1 MKRFLTAV
9 LFTLLLA
16 VVANSQTFRGA
27 INGTVT
33 DPSGAA
39 VAGATVKATESA
51 TGLDHSTNTSTEGQF
66 SIQDIPLGFYKVSI
80 AATGFPTNTVDKVE
94 VVAGTIYTLNVQLK
108 LGPSSTTVEVS
119 AAAITLDTTTSA
131 QTMSIQEDVVQN
143 APLNGRDFTQLIAVQ
158 PGFGGYNV
166 GGFGSLNGTRANQIN
181 WQIDGVDNNDF
192 WHNIPAVNQGGVSG
206 IAGVVLPIDSVV
218 EFSAQTQ
225 NGPEAGRNAGG
236 TVNVVTRSGGNELHG
251 SVYYY
256 NRNEY
261 YAAHTPFLPA
271 GSKPPPLRNQN
282 YGASL
287 GGPIFKDKLFYFF
300 NYEKQQFDIGLSGV
314 ATEPSTAWVAN
325 AGAVLAKDGVPV
337 SLASCN
343 ALAAL
348 TSQLPASQIPA
359 GCQTSGTG
367 FWPTSGPGSIAGLA
381 AIPNNY
387 FAPIAETGYS
397 YNGVARVDYELS
409 NKHHLY
415 FRMYGGQG
423 SQTAPL
429 GGSPAL
435 GTASSNLKNYF
446 EVAPIHVFNY
456 SAVLNST
463 FTSKLTNQ
471 LLFGANYFNQVF
483 SDFANGFNTK
493 SMGIFLSPDAVNKG
507 TYILGAPNIV
517 IAPPSTSGSGGF
529 EQIGLTP
536 PEGRN
541 DLTWHITDVV
551 SQSMGTHTLR
561 YGAEVRQAHLNEFY
575 HRRGTGK
582 FVFDGSSGPWAT
594 DPTVDPLT
602 AALADFLA
610 GDVASSTIAVGN
622 PERFVVVN
630 AFNLFF
636 QDSWQT

>member
-1 MKRFLTAV
+1 MKQLLV
-9 LFTLLLA
+9 VLLLVLVLVSA
-16 VVANSQTFRGA
+16 ANAQTFRGA

-39 VAGATVKATESA
+39 VPGTTVKAVEIA
-51 TGLDHSTNTSTEGQF
+51 TNLEHATTASSEGQF
-66 SIQDIPLGFYKVSI
+66 AFQDIAPGIYKVTVS
-80 AATGFPTNTVDKVE
+80 AQGFPTLTIDKVE
-94 VVAGTIYTLNVQLK
+94 VVVGQVYTLPVQLK
-108 LGPSSTTVEVS
+108 LGQSSTTVEVS
-119 AAAITLDTTTSA
+119 AATITLDTYNES
-131 QTMSIQEDVVQN
+131 QTMTISDDVVQN

-166 GGFGSLNGTRANQIN
+166 GGFGSLNGTRPNQIN

-206 IAGVVLPIDSVV
+206 IAGVVLPMDSIV
-218 EFSAQTQ
+218 EFSSQTQ
-225 NGPEAGRNAGG
+225 SGPEGGRNAGG
-236 TVNVVTRSGGNELHG
+236 TVNVVTRAGTNDLHG
-251 SVYYY
+251 TIYYY

-271 GSKPPPLRNQN
+271 GSKSPPLRNEN

-287 GGPIFKDKLFYFF
+287 GGPILKDRLFYFF
-300 NYEKQQFDIGLSGV
+300 NYEKQQFEIGLSGI

-367 FWPTSGPGSIAGLA
+367 FWPTSGSGSIASLA
-381 AIPNNY
+381 AVPNNY

-397 YNGVARVDYELS
+397 YNGVGRVDYEVS
-409 NKHHLY
+409 SKHHLY

-429 GGSPAL
+429 GSSTAL

-463 FTSKLTNQ
+463 FTSKVTNP
-471 LLFGANYFNQVF
+471 LLFGANFFNQVF
-483 SDFANGFNTK
+483 TDFANGFNTQ

-507 TYILGAPNIV
+507 KYILGAPNIV
-517 IAPPSTSGSGGF
+517 IAPPSTGGSGGF

-575 HRRGTGK
+575 HRRGTGQ
-582 FVFDGSSGPWAT
+582 FVFDGSAGPWAT
-594 DPTVDPLT
+594 DPSVDPLT
-602 AALADFLA
+602 KALADFLA
-610 GDVASSTIAVGN
+610 GDVSKSNIAVGN
-622 PERFVVVN
+622 IERWVTVN
-630 AFNLFF
+630 AFN
-636 QDSWQT
+636 